1 MYTDSRFVELP
12 SFALIII
19 IIIIYGVIMPV
30 EYHGLLICGFSV

>member
-12 SFALIII
+12 SFALII